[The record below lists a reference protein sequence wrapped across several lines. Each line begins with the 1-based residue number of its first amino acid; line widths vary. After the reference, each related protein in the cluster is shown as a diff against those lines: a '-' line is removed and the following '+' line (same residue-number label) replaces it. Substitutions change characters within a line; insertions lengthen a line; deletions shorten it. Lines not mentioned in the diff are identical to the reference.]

1 MLFCLQK
8 KIFEIE
14 RCKDI
19 SMKIEKNEFDEG
31 KILILLIK
39 LKNITN
45 KKSCLLSKT

>member
-31 KILILLIK
+31 KICTKSSYGQIDRQIL
-39 LKNITN
+39 
-45 KKSCLLSKT
+45 KSKGI

>member
-1 MLFCLQK
+1 MLVCLQK

-31 KILILLIK
+31 KI
-39 LKNITN
+39 
-45 KKSCLLSKT
+45 

>member
-31 KILILLIK
+31 KILILLIIEK
-39 LKNITN
+39 SN
-45 KKSCLLSKT
+45 KKSGLLSKT